1 MKCCRTPQTTPRR
14 TAAPPVARPLA
25 RAAHPGR
32 PTPLRWRPLTP
43 ALPLPAEVAMA
54 LPPLGPP
61 SAAAVCVYIGRE
73 EPERWGRRGRSRRRR
88 PPALHPLRAVRGE
101 TRHEGKGPSIET
113 QMVEDETETTSE
125 DLPPHLREEPPEDA
139 SKDHPQQQAGVI
151 WRVTGGLF
159 SITRGAVGATLGGVA
174 WVGSKSL
181 ELTKTA
187 VTSVPA
193 AGVGLVK
200 GSVSA
205 VTGGVGAVGSAVAG
219 KVPFAAKKKDKAD

>member
-1 MKCCRTPQTTPRR
+1 
-14 TAAPPVARPLA
+14 
-25 RAAHPGR
+25 
-32 PTPLRWRPLTP
+32 
-43 ALPLPAEVAMA
+43 
-54 LPPLGPP
+54 
-61 SAAAVCVYIGRE
+61 
-73 EPERWGRRGRSRRRR
+73 
-88 PPALHPLRAVRGE
+88 
-101 TRHEGKGPSIET
+101 
-113 QMVEDETETTSE
+113 MVEDETETTSE
-125 DLPPHLREEPPEDA
+125 ELPPHLREEPPEDA

-219 KVPFAAKKKDKAD
+219 KVPFTAKKKDKAD

>member
-1 MKCCRTPQTTPRR
+1 MHMRACAMVDSPGLEEVPREK
-14 TAAPPVARPLA
+14 VSS
-25 RAAHPGR
+25 
-32 PTPLRWRPLTP
+32 
-43 ALPLPAEVAMA
+43 V
-54 LPPLGPP
+54 
-61 SAAAVCVYIGRE
+61 
-73 EPERWGRRGRSRRRR
+73 
-88 PPALHPLRAVRGE
+88 
-101 TRHEGKGPSIET
+101 
-113 QMVEDETETTSE
+113 TTS
-125 DLPPHLREEPPEDA
+125 DIPLFSLSTDV
-139 SKDHPQQQAGVI
+139 SKDHPQQQARVI

-205 VTGGVGAVGSAVAG
+205 VTGGVGAVGSAVAS
-219 KVPFAAKKKDKAD
+219 KVPFTAKKKDKAD

>member
-1 MKCCRTPQTTPRR
+1 M
-14 TAAPPVARPLA
+14 PPM
-25 RAAHPGR
+25 
-32 PTPLRWRPLTP
+32 P
-43 ALPLPAEVAMA
+43 ALVF
-54 LPPLGPP
+54 
-61 SAAAVCVYIGRE
+61 VIYWRE
-73 EPERWGRRGRSRRRR
+73 PTRRGGE
-88 PPALHPLRAVRGE
+88 LHPLLVGFASLCSAEACEFGAV
-101 TRHEGKGPSIET
+101 T
-113 QMVEDETETTSE
+113 
-125 DLPPHLREEPPEDA
+125 EPPSSLLCHMGNSAPTPFLPKVLSCHAVGLGSPWFLLQAPRGLGLRGTAHTGACAVVDNPPGLEEVPREKVFGIDASNLPFLFLPADA
-139 SKDHPQQQAGVI
+139 SKEHPQQQAGVI

-205 VTGGVGAVGSAVAG
+205 VTGSVGAMGSAVAS
-219 KVPFAAKKKDKAD
+219 KVPFTAKKKDKAD

>member
-1 MKCCRTPQTTPRR
+1 
-14 TAAPPVARPLA
+14 
-25 RAAHPGR
+25 
-32 PTPLRWRPLTP
+32 
-43 ALPLPAEVAMA
+43 
-54 LPPLGPP
+54 
-61 SAAAVCVYIGRE
+61 
-73 EPERWGRRGRSRRRR
+73 
-88 PPALHPLRAVRGE
+88 
-101 TRHEGKGPSIET
+101 
-113 QMVEDETETTSE
+113 MVEDEAETTGE
-125 DLPPHLREEPPEDA
+125 ELPPHLREEPPEDS

-200 GSVSA
+200 GSVSV
-205 VTGGVGAVGSAVAG
+205 VTSGVGAVGSAVAS
-219 KVPFAAKKKDKAD
+219 KVPFTTKKKDKAD

>member
-1 MKCCRTPQTTPRR
+1 MKLRQQVKNCLLICGKSLLKG
-14 TAAPPVARPLA
+14 TASVLWWSY
-25 RAAHPGR
+25 
-32 PTPLRWRPLTP
+32 L
-43 ALPLPAEVAMA
+43 
-54 LPPLGPP
+54 
-61 SAAAVCVYIGRE
+61 
-73 EPERWGRRGRSRRRR
+73 
-88 PPALHPLRAVRGE
+88 
-101 TRHEGKGPSIET
+101 
-113 QMVEDETETTSE
+113 
-125 DLPPHLREEPPEDA
+125 DA
-139 SKDHPQQQAGVI
+139 SGTASHPPRARSFIPPPCCLWSFKDHESGFRPDADKDHPQQQAGVI

-205 VTGGVGAVGSAVAG
+205 VTGGVGAMGSAVAS
-219 KVPFAAKKKDKAD
+219 KVPFTAKKKDKAD

>member
-1 MKCCRTPQTTPRR
+1 MLQ
-14 TAAPPVARPLA
+14 AVAK
-25 RAAHPGR
+25 
-32 PTPLRWRPLTP
+32 
-43 ALPLPAEVAMA
+43 V
-54 LPPLGPP
+54 
-61 SAAAVCVYIGRE
+61 V
-73 EPERWGRRGRSRRRR
+73 
-88 PPALHPLRAVRGE
+88 
-101 TRHEGKGPSIET
+101 KGPSLET
-113 QMVEDETETTSE
+113 QMVEDETGSTSE
-125 DLPPHLREEPPEDA
+125 ELPSHLQEEPPEDA
-139 SKDHPQQQAGVI
+139 SKDHPQQQAGMI

-205 VTGGVGAVGSAVAG
+205 VTGGVGAVGSAVAS
-219 KVPFAAKKKDKAD
+219 KVPFTAKKKDKVRWQLGWVYYAGLDPAGTGKPTVT

>member
-1 MKCCRTPQTTPRR
+1 MG
-14 TAAPPVARPLA
+14 L
-25 RAAHPGR
+25 H
-32 PTPLRWRPLTP
+32 
-43 ALPLPAEVAMA
+43 LPLVAFA
-54 LPPLGPP
+54 LSCTREQGHGG
-61 SAAAVCVYIGRE
+61 SAAWE
-73 EPERWGRRGRSRRRR
+73 EDPQ
-88 PPALHPLRAVRGE
+88 P
-101 TRHEGKGPSIET
+101 GPTDCLSFSPT
-113 QMVEDETETTSE
+113 
-125 DLPPHLREEPPEDA
+125 DA

-219 KVPFAAKKKDKAD
+219 KVPFTAKKKDKAD

>member
-1 MKCCRTPQTTPRR
+1 PR
-14 TAAPPVARPLA
+14 TADR
-25 RAAHPGR
+25 
-32 PTPLRWRPLTP
+32 
-43 ALPLPAEVAMA
+43 
-54 LPPLGPP
+54 
-61 SAAAVCVYIGRE
+61 
-73 EPERWGRRGRSRRRR
+73 
-88 PPALHPLRAVRGE
+88 
-101 TRHEGKGPSIET
+101 T
-113 QMVEDETETTSE
+113 QKCMTTS
-125 DLPPHLREEPPEDA
+125 DIPFLSLPTDA

-205 VTGGVGAVGSAVAG
+205 VTGGVGAVGSAVAS
-219 KVPFAAKKKDKAD
+219 KVPFTAKKKDKAD

>member
-1 MKCCRTPQTTPRR
+1 
-14 TAAPPVARPLA
+14 
-25 RAAHPGR
+25 
-32 PTPLRWRPLTP
+32 
-43 ALPLPAEVAMA
+43 MA
-54 LPPLGPP
+54 LPPAPLP
-61 SAAAVCVYIGRE
+61 ALCVYIGRE
-73 EPERWGRRGRSRRRR
+73 EPEPQRRPSRAPSRRRRR
-88 PPALHPLRAVRGE
+88 PPCVPSAPRSGSPSM
-101 TRHEGKGPSIET
+101 KGPSLET
-113 QMVEDETETTSE
+113 QMVEDETGSTSE
-125 DLPPHLREEPPEDA
+125 ELPSHLQEEPPEDA
-139 SKDHPQQQAGVI
+139 SKDHPQQQAGMI

-205 VTGGVGAVGSAVAG
+205 VTGGVGAVGSAVAS
-219 KVPFAAKKKDKAD
+219 KVPFTAKKKDKAD